1 MRIRT
6 RLLLA
11 MVGIHCLLS
20 VMVGSVAWALV
31 ERAQRRQAEASA
43 ASIAHVIAAGGFAL
57 NDAVLSRMRALTGQD
72 FLVLADTAPVQPGT
86 VRVAAAG
93 LPGTVIVVNVQTP
106 ERAKA
111 SRLVLA
117 GTVLLAGVGT
127 LLFALAAWRIARG
140 FAQPLEVLAASART
154 LASGEWQQAVPEVG
168 VAEVRDLARELE
180 VMRARLVDLT
190 TQLRRQEHLPTLGMF
205 TATIAHEVRNPL
217 SAVRLAVQML
227 GRRHPDEVSIP
238 LIEIEL
244 ERLDLTVDEL
254 LGYAKGMSISPV
266 AVDLRPLAEDVVRL
280 LRRQADHQDVVLVVQ
295 GGGQVTA
302 DPRRLRQLLLNLVL
316 NGIQALRE
324 GGTVTITVADR
335 RLVVADDGP
344 GVAPAVIPQLF
355 MPFVSGRPDGTG
367 LGLSLA
373 QRIAEAHGA
382 RLSHEANQ
390 PRGARFVLQW
400 GTTQP

>member
-140 FAQPLEVLAASART
+140 FAQPLEVLAASARI

-190 TQLRRQEHLPTLGMF
+190 TQLRRQEHLATLGMF

>member
-93 LPGTVIVVNVQTP
+93 LSGTVIVVNVQTP

-190 TQLRRQEHLPTLGMF
+190 TQLRRQEHLATLGMF

-355 MPFVSGRPDGTG
+355 TPFVSSRSDGTG

>member
-93 LPGTVIVVNVQTP
+93 LSGTVIVVNVQTP

-190 TQLRRQEHLPTLGMF
+190 TQLRRQEHLATLGMF

-355 MPFVSGRPDGTG
+355 TPFVSSRSDGTG

-400 GTTQP
+400 GTKQP